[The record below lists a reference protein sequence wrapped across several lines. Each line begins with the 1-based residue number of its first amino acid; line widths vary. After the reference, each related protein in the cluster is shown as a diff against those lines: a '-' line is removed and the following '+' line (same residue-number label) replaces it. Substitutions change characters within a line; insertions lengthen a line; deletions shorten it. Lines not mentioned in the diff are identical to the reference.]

1 MLIGVKRV
9 YGEDG
14 SSYLEP
20 SFEGSKEE
28 IDDMNRSIFKNNG
41 HNDKEDNNNDF
52 YNPQAEEEYNNFIE
66 EFKSELEDLDAI

>member
-9 YGEDG
+9 YSEDG

-28 IDDMNRSIFKNNG
+28 IEDINKSIFKN
-41 HNDKEDNNNDF
+41 KEHDNNEEDNNDF
-52 YNPQAEEEYNNFIE
+52 YNPKTEEKYNNFIE
-66 EFKSELEDLDAI
+66 EFKNELEDLDAV

>member
-9 YGEDG
+9 YCDDG

-28 IDDMNRSIFKNNG
+28 IENINNSIFKNKE
-41 HNDKEDNNNDF
+41 HNNKEENRNDF
-52 YNPQAEEEYNNFIE
+52 YNTKIEDEYNNFIKK
-66 EFKSELEDLDAI
+66 FNDELEDLDTI

>member
-9 YGEDG
+9 YSEDG

-28 IDDMNRSIFKNNG
+28 IEDINKSIFKN
-41 HNDKEDNNNDF
+41 KEHDNNEEDNNDF
-52 YNPQAEEEYNNFIE
+52 YNPQTEEKYNNFIE
-66 EFKSELEDLDAI
+66 EFKNELEDLDAV